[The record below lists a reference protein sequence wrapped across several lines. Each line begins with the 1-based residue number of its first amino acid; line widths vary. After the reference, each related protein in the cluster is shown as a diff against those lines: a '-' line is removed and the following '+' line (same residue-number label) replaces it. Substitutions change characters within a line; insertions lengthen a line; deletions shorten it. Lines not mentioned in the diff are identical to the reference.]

1 MKPAPTPSIGRS
13 AAIALALAAAAVPI
27 AASAGPANLFYERT
41 LMSAAGER
49 CGLFTPAV
57 ASALLASSRQA
68 KGAAL
73 RGGASA
79 ASLRSLEDRART
91 TAMGAAC
98 NGPDL
103 ATAAGRV
110 RAAFNG
116 YSQINA
122 MDFPGSFGSWR
133 ADRRSL
139 AKDGANWRLS
149 QSARTG
155 GGQVV
160 FGMASDGAGG
170 PVLTAVAASPSA
182 LSAAS
187 ARLVFRDPAKA
198 PAPYIDTRRSDLGGR
213 TTPRFASQIFMAMAK
228 SGAPVGLTPAGAG
241 AATSFRFP
249 DAAARAL
256 EGLDPREA
264 VTLELVFPTR
274 NGERVESTLFEVGDF
289 AAGRAFLAAQR

>member
-1 MKPAPTPSIGRS
+1 MKSASTAPFKRL
-13 AAIALALAAAAVPI
+13 AAIALGMAATAVPL
-27 AASAGPANLFYERT
+27 AASAGPANVFYERT

-57 ASALLASSRQA
+57 ASALMASSRQA

-79 ASLRSLEDRART
+79 DSLRSVEERARSV
-91 TAMGAAC
+91 AMSTPC

-110 RAAFNG
+110 RTAFNG
-116 YSQINA
+116 YSQINS
-122 MDFPGSFGSWR
+122 MDFPGAFGSWR
-133 ADRRSL
+133 ADRRSP

-149 QSARTG
+149 QSARAN

-160 FGMASDGAGG
+160 FGMATDGPGA
-170 PVLTAVAASPSA
+170 PALTAVITSPSA
-182 LSAAS
+182 LAAAG
-187 ARLVFRDPAKA
+187 ARLVLRDPAKA
-198 PAPYIDTRRSDLGGR
+198 PSPYLDTRRTDLGGR
-213 TTPRFASQIFMAMAK
+213 STPRFASQIFMAMAK
-228 SGAPVGLTPAGAG
+228 SGAPAGLSPAGATT
-241 AATSFRFP
+241 ATSFRFP
-249 DAAARAL
+249 EAAARAL

-274 NGERVESTLFEVGDF
+274 TGERVETTLFEVGDF
-289 AAGRAFLAAQR
+289 AAGRAFLAATR

>member
-1 MKPAPTPSIGRS
+1 MKS
-13 AAIALALAAAAVPI
+13 ASRASLKRLAATALGLAATAVPLV
-27 AASAGPANLFYERT
+27 ASAGPANVFYERT

-68 KGAAL
+68 RGAAL

-79 ASLRSLEDRART
+79 DSLRSVEERAR
-91 TAMGAAC
+91 AMAMSTPC

-110 RAAFNG
+110 RTAFNG

-122 MDFPGSFGSWR
+122 MDFPGAFGSWR

-149 QSARTG
+149 QSVRAN

-160 FGMASDGAGG
+160 FGMATDGTGA
-170 PVLTAVAASPSA
+170 PALTAIAASPNA

-187 ARLVFRDPAKA
+187 ARLIFRDPSKA
-198 PAPYIDTRRSDLGGR
+198 AAPYIDTRRADLGGR
-213 TTPRFASQIFMAMAK
+213 TTPRFASQIFLAMAK
-228 SGAPVGLTPAGAG
+228 SGAPAGLTPAGAG

-274 NGERVESTLFEVGDF
+274 DGERVETTLFEVGDF